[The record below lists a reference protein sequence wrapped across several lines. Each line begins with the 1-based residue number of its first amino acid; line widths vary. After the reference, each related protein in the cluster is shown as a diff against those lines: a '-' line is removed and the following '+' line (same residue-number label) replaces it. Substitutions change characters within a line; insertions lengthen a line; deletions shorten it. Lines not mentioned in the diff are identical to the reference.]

1 MKGFDGSSSSVD
13 FRRAHPKG
21 RLVAMTKA
29 RTGAANG
36 RAGGKLSGG
45 ARARN
50 TLRALPR
57 VKIVG
62 TIEKRPVGAERPARA
77 LESSPQSAGLAAAAA
92 ATAAMG
98 AALGLT
104 G

>member
-1 MKGFDGSSSSVD
+1 MKGFDVD
-13 FRRAHPKG
+13 LRRLWIFVEPSGAKPKG

-57 VKIVG
+57 VK
-62 TIEKRPVGAERPARA
+62 KRS
-77 LESSPQSAGLAAAAA
+77 L
-92 ATAAMG
+92 
-98 AALGLT
+98 
-104 G
+104 